1 MKLQC
6 RMTSS
11 KLSRYLLVFFASLLL
26 IFFFTSC
33 DISFKI
39 PSFPIWKRDPT
50 KQDVLDAFALKLNA
64 LSGAEVRLDGDDITF
79 SFTTGTTESILTQQ
93 VKRVFSQLSLIADK
107 DSLQIRIGSGS
118 AVYTPDEAAAQVR
131 HEVNALFASKNVWME
146 EVAYHATLS
155 YQGFDFELQG
165 DLVFYDLHRILMT
178 DDAWAQLQAD
188 NFKSLY
194 RDVLHLNEATVGF
207 EHISAIFTAL
217 SAIKASSPAVQGTLS
232 GQRDHL
238 DALVGAVYASATE
251 EQKKTIDQLRDMV
264 GVFVVPLTMVDNT
277 VTRWELTSIPLMLD
291 GIDVSDQYTFEFREK
306 MGDGDTITA
315 LDLSQGAST
324 FIIFLEA
331 TPREGSPLAPI
342 CGDVVIKIG
351 SVSIGDGSE
360 LYTIEDALE
369 LAGHDTL
376 FVRYN
381 TSFASQ
387 EVAERVYGRSTH
399 RIGSPT
405 TLVLPYDGS
414 LSAGVDDTPGENTA
428 GPITPS
434 SEYVRLTVPDG
445 ITVNVKGHLV
455 VNAKRAANETKFQG
469 HVTGSNYSVLHLEE
483 NSKVNV
489 EYRGEL
495 YALGFVEGDGE
506 IEVESGGYV
515 YEGLFIS
522 SFRGGTATWNISDK
536 VFPFDQYTVAQI
548 ESTVKIK
555 AGGNYI
561 AKSLIWAGER
571 YTSGDFA
578 LVGNDAIIRMMS
590 GSVTKTF
597 DTSSGKVTI
606 TLDGKGSINNGG
618 VKVGTS
624 TATTNG
630 KAIPFDGTWHFV
642 VKDDSEI
649 DIHSMLALLPGSS
662 LTIEDGAKV
671 TVKNAGQLTV
681 FNPYEYI
688 ENDYDKYPSKIFSGN
703 PLVKTDYAE
712 RYYRKEP
719 TLIYDND
726 TPARV
731 YNDGLLSIN
740 GSIAG
745 KVGGSGTVDISTSAS
760 QSYKFWYVD
769 WVREE
774 KKLTAKTIQRTVSY
788 QGRE

>member
-1 MKLQC
+1 MN
-6 RMTSS
+6 SHS
-11 KLSRYLLVFFASLLL
+11 KQQNLLL
-26 IFFFTSC
+26 SSILLLLAVSFAFIFLTSC

-107 DSLQIRIGSGS
+107 DSLQIRIASGS

-131 HEVNALFASKNVWME
+131 THVNALLASNKVWRE

-178 DDAWAQLQAD
+178 DDEWAQLQAD
-188 NFKSLY
+188 TFKSLY
-194 RDVLHLNEATVGF
+194 RDVLVLTTATVRF
-207 EHISAIFTAL
+207 DHISTLFTAL

-264 GVFVVPLTMVDNT
+264 GVFVVPLTMVDNR

-369 LAGHDTL
+369 RAGHDTL

-405 TLVLPYDGS
+405 TVVLPYDGT
-414 LSAGVDDTPGENTA
+414 LSSGIDDVPKMLDEDKEEKETTGD
-428 GPITPS
+428 PITPS
-434 SEYVRLTVPDG
+434 SEYVRLTIPDG
-445 ITVNVKGHLV
+445 ITISLKGRLV
-455 VNAKRAANETKFQG
+455 VNAKRASNATKFQG
-469 HVTGSNYSVLHLEE
+469 HVTGTNYSVLHLEE
-483 NSKVNV
+483 NSTINV

-522 SFRGGTATWNISDK
+522 SFRGGTATWKISDE
-536 VFPFDQYTVAQI
+536 VFPFDQFTVAQI
-548 ESTVKIK
+548 EPKVVIK

-561 AKSLIWAGER
+561 AKSLIWAGGR
-571 YTSGDFA
+571 YTSGDFV
-578 LVGNDAIIRMMS
+578 LVGDDAIIRMTS
-590 GSVTKTF
+590 GSVTKSF
-597 DTSSGKVTI
+597 DASSCRVTI
-606 TLDGKGSINNGG
+606 TLDGMGSINDGG
-618 VKVGTS
+618 IKVRTL
-624 TATTNG
+624 TATTKG

-642 VKDDSEI
+642 VKNNSEI

-662 LTIEDGAKV
+662 LTIENTANV
-671 TVKNAGQLTV
+671 VVQSTGQLTI
-681 FNPYEYI
+681 FNPYAYI
-688 ENDYDKYPSKIFSGN
+688 ENAHDKYPQTGVLKYNRDAPYSLPIGSG
-703 PLVKTDYAE
+703 
-712 RYYRKEP
+712 
-719 TLIYDND
+719 
-726 TPARV
+726 TPAHV
-731 YNDGLLSIN
+731 YNNGHLRIN

-745 KVGGSGTVDISTSAS
+745 TVGGNGTIDISSSATK
-760 QSYKFWYVD
+760 SYAFWYVD
-769 WVREE
+769 WIKENE
-774 KKLTAKTIQRTVSY
+774 PPAELKTRTVSY